1 MCSSIGDGE
10 PPFLEPSPSW
20 EIFKSR
26 SRQKES
32 WGIFKSRSRQKKVG
46 EYLNLDLGKKSWG
59 IFKSRSRQKTSWE
72 IFESIDLGN
81 V

>member
-1 MCSSIGDGE
+1 MCSLSIGDGE

-32 WGIFKSRSRQKKVG
+32 WGIFESRYRQKTRW
-46 EYLNLDLGKKSWG
+46 EYFNLDLG
-59 IFKSRSRQKTSWE
+59 
-72 IFESIDLGN
+72 N

>member
-10 PPFLEPSPSW
+10 PPVLEPSPSW

-32 WGIFKSRSRQKKVG
+32 WGIFKSRSRQK
-46 EYLNLDLGKKSWG
+46 
-59 IFKSRSRQKTSWE
+59 
-72 IFESIDLGN
+72 
-81 V
+81 